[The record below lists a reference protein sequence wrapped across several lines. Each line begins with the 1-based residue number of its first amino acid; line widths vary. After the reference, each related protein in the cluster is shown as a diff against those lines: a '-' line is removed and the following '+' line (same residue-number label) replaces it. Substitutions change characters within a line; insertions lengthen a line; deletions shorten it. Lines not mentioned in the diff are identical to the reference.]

1 MRQQIF
7 RALGLAAIVLL
18 SNLPLARA
26 SAGCCHVTCCT
37 GGGSYNGPL
46 PSGYTSCCQIFRD
59 LCGGIGTAY
68 QDPPPGG
75 DALVCLPYAICGVI
89 QD

>member
-18 SNLPLARA
+18 SDLPLARA
-26 SAGCCHVTCCT
+26 SAGGCHVTCCS

-46 PSGYTSCCQIFRD
+46 PSGSTSCCQIFRD
-59 LCGGIGTAY
+59 LCGGLGAAF
-68 QDPPPGG
+68 QDPPPGEEV
-75 DALVCLPYAICGVI
+75 LVCLPYGTCGGI